1 MAWHLTSGLRCPS
14 GTPRAAERRAPRSPI
29 MAFRIDDCPA
39 WCLSQTR
46 GEQGLADDVDVL
58 TTPRRSTC
66 LDSAPGCRIISRASN
81 VSTTCAA
88 SARPGVLTIH
98 LDSYPEDGR
107 MLAQIVADAVENSEG
122 RYLSVYG
129 SDRISRDRLTV
140 DVGVRF
146 GRSTSSLLKARRGAN
161 ALVPGG
167 AH

>member
-1 MAWHLTSGLRCPS
+1 M
-14 GTPRAAERRAPRSPI
+14 
-29 MAFRIDDCPA
+29 
-39 WCLSQTR
+39 
-46 GEQGLADDVDVL
+46 
-58 TTPRRSTC
+58 
-66 LDSAPGCRIISRASN
+66 
-81 VSTTCAA
+81 
-88 SARPGVLTIH
+88 LTIH